1 MLKMCYKFI
10 LISLYLKNVV
20 NSISLTPRTITLDS
34 FSACP
39 QDEKNSIHFDGVI
52 RKTTR
57 NKYSVNGEFKFTDNA
72 MGPIEVIDS

>member
-1 MLKMCYKFI
+1 MCNKFI
-10 LISLYLKNVV
+10 LICLYLKNVV